1 MFNTSAVSRYEPA
14 DPAPSDAPA
23 PTRSAMP
30 LVLVVDDDSRMRKYI
45 RAVLSEHRF
54 RVVEAESGAAAV
66 LQAAAHNPD
75 LVVIEFA
82 LPDIDARA
90 VTAKL
95 REWTI
100 APILVLSAKCAEP
113 DKVAVLDAG
122 ANDFLMKPF
131 GTGEFMAR
139 IRVWQRHMQ
148 RANDTSF
155 DAVLTFGRLGIDF
168 ARRIAFV
175 DGREAHLTP
184 IQYRLFAVLMRNA
197 GRPLTHE
204 QLLLAV
210 WGPAYT
216 KETQYLRVYMAQLR
230 HKFEEDPARPRYFI
244 TESGV
249 GYRLRID

>member
-1 MFNTSAVSRYEPA
+1 MYNASAIPRSEPV
-14 DPAPSDAPA
+14 DSTPPSAPA

-30 LVLVVDDDSRMRKYI
+30 LVLVVDDDPRMRKYI
-45 RAVLSEHRF
+45 RTVLSDHHY
-54 RVVEAESGAAAV
+54 RVIEAESGSAAI

-75 LVVIEFA
+75 LVVLDFS
-82 LPDIDARA
+82 LPDIDATA
-90 VTAKL
+90 VTTKL
-95 REWTI
+95 REWTVV
-100 APILVLSAKCAEP
+100 PILILSAHNAEQN
-113 DKVAVLDAG
+113 KVAVLDAG
-122 ANDFLMKPF
+122 ANDYLMKPF

-148 RANDTSF
+148 RANDASF
-155 DAVLTFGRLGIDF
+155 DAVLTLGRLGIDF
-168 ARRIAFV
+168 ARRLAFV

-184 IQYRLFAVLMRNA
+184 IQYRLFAILMRNA
-197 GRPLTHE
+197 GRVLTHE